1 VIKSVDLCT
10 DTSVKKVRNTLS
22 LKHENVDDPTTVQHA
37 NENTNTES
45 ADEQLLCKMSY
56 LFDGELYKIVT
67 LDGIKVSAKCTT
79 CSKVINGHT
88 TSTGNF
94 LSHIKVLIFLLLG
107 IYLYIYCYYIYLIL
121 QLKHS
126 FMMSKVQAK
135 KDAIKKRANDELSTN
150 NLKQSKLSF
159 NESEITKKNVRYNS
173 LVNILF
179 KIRMVVIDFVNID
192 Q

>member
-1 VIKSVDLCT
+1 MKRFVIKSVDLCT

-22 LKHENVDDPTTVQHA
+22 LKYENVDDPTTVQHA

-94 LSHIKVLIFLLLG
+94 LSHIK
-107 IYLYIYCYYIYLIL
+107 
-121 QLKHS
+121 LKHS

-135 KDAIKKRANDELSTN
+135 KDAKKKRANDELSTN

-159 NESEITKKNVRYNS
+159 NQSEITKK
-173 LVNILF
+173 
-179 KIRMVVIDFVNID
+179 KT
-192 Q
+192 